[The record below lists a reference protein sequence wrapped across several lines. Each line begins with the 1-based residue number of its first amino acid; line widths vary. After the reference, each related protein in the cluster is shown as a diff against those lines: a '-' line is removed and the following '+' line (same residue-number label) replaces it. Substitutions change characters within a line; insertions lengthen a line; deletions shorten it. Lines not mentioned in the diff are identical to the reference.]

1 MRGPSISERR
11 AVEEAEEM
19 AKAAAKEVAKKAKKS
34 SVREAVVQTLV
45 ACAAAAGGAPLA
57 ACVLGRGRAA
67 RNTPI
72 SIGGDVQNMEKR
84 KATLMKKA
92 EWRPTRKL
100 TDVGP
105 AGSSKLDDMPDRDDF
120 AAGAEGAA
128 EFSEI
133 MLGFVDRNFTN
144 GGIEAR

>member
-1 MRGPSISERR
+1 
-11 AVEEAEEM
+11 
-19 AKAAAKEVAKKAKKS
+19 
-34 SVREAVVQTLV
+34 
-45 ACAAAAGGAPLA
+45 
-57 ACVLGRGRAA
+57 
-67 RNTPI
+67 
-72 SIGGDVQNMEKR
+72 MEKR

-92 EWRPTRKL
+92 EWRSTRKL

-133 MLGFVDRNFTN
+133 MLGLKKKGPRAGSNRLANLAPQVYVWYS
-144 GGIEAR
+144 